1 MSDQISDLKNLWQ
14 ASRNND
20 DSNIADTG
28 HIIKMAK
35 QKMKSN
41 IQLQVRTILILIIAL
56 AGIAAFFKYVAPF
69 KQTLSHI
76 AVVLMLGSL
85 GLRIIIELVSI
96 YLSANINLSQT
107 ALKSNHASL
116 TYFRF
121 RKIISSKVSIIILVI
136 YSIAFYMLTPEFS
149 LYLDLGVLILIDLSY
164 LLAFAIFMW
173 LIRNTAKK
181 EMKILNEMLRIQH
194 DITGES
200 ETKNK

>member
-20 DSNIADTG
+20 DSNAADTG

-35 QKMKSN
+35 QKMKSS

-76 AVVLMLGSL
+76 AEVLMLGSL

-121 RKIISSKVSIIILVI
+121 RKIIGSKVSIIILVI
-136 YSIAFYMLTPEFS
+136 YSISFYMLTPEFG
-149 LYLDLGVLILIDLSY
+149 LYLDLGVLILIDVSY
-164 LLAFAIFMW
+164 LLAFVIFVW

-194 DITGES
+194 EITGES